1 VLTLPPLDL
10 QTSLAGRYRLERELG
25 RGGMAT
31 VYLAHDLRHD
41 RPVALKVLRPE
52 LSGVLGSERFTR
64 EIALAA
70 RLSHRHIL
78 PIHDSGTLQMEAGGP
93 VLYYTMPFVAGR
105 SVRDRLDAEP
115 QLPVEEAVRIA
126 RQVAEALNYAHEQG
140 IIHRDIKPE
149 NILLTGNP
157 SRDRGAADASEA
169 VVADFGI
176 ARVLDAAGG
185 DRLTESGLALGTPA
199 YMSPEQGTGSTRLDG
214 RTDVYALGC
223 VLYEML
229 AGQPPF
235 TGPTAQAVLAR
246 HAIDPVP
253 SLRTVRSTVSQELSR
268 VVHRALAKVPADR
281 YPSAGAFAEA
291 LAAPGVGT
299 THETVTVLT
308 PVRDFRRRR
317 MLMAGGVGLL
327 AAVAIAVVTTA
338 RSRDAKPVT
347 VDPALVAVAPFRVAA
362 ADASL
367 GYLRE
372 GMVDLLASKLGGT
385 LALRPADPRASL
397 GAWRRAAGGGDLT
410 ESAALAAAAQLGA
423 GRLVQGEVVGDRGHV
438 TLSAVLVDVPGGR
451 ARARSSVD
459 GPSDSLSPLV
469 NELTARLL
477 SLAAGEPD
485 DRLAALAAVPLPA
498 LRAYLDGQ
506 VLLRRS
512 EPFTSLKRF
521 QDALAGDSGFALA
534 ALGAVRARLE
544 GQSDQNGAEAR
555 AAWRLRNRLSPRDQ
569 AKLDV
574 LLGSSYPQGQSAADA
589 VGTAERYTQ
598 LAPDDPDA
606 WYLYGVRL
614 CSSGPMLD
622 LADARPRCKS
632 AYGRALGL
640 DSSSTLI
647 LMNYTSVAASLRDSA
662 AMTQGL
668 RALLRSDSTS
678 PGSVFMQWKVATMLG
693 DTAGARRAALNDSM
707 ITTRASGRTQF
718 GPWSLTDV
726 FLQEGVGLHDVELV
740 LERSLA
746 DAPTETQRGNLT
758 VLKFELALARGRST
772 GVPPAEFWP
781 GAGRESQRVIDA
793 LFADGDPAPA
803 VPAAHALERAV
814 GTPIGEACCLDRFV
828 AGESALEGGRITTAR
843 RALSDLERV
852 AGRGSD
858 TAAAAVLARAY
869 AAILAAQL
877 SARDRSP
884 SAAERLRVLDSI
896 VTDPRDESAWV
907 PLLGNL
913 IAARLHEQRKQF
925 PEALAA
931 IRRRDEQ
938 SVRPVYVTYH
948 REEGRIAAEAGDT
961 AGAIQA
967 YQRYLRIRDGAEPR
981 LRPEVER
988 VRGELA
994 AIDRVSASR

>member
-1 VLTLPPLDL
+1 MAD
-10 QTSLAGRYRLERELG
+10 RYRIERELG

-52 LSGVLGSERFTR
+52 LSGVLGAERFAR

-70 RLSHRHIL
+70 RLNHPHIL
-78 PIHDSGTLQMEAGGP
+78 PIHDSGTLQTGLGEP
-93 VLYYTMPFVAGR
+93 VLYYTMPYVAGK

-126 RQVAEALNYAHEQG
+126 RQVAEALDHAHQQG

-149 NILLTGNP
+149 NVLLTGNP
-157 SRDRGAADASEA
+157 SRDRGATDASEA

-176 ARVLDAAGG
+176 ARALDAAGG
-185 DRLTESGLALGTPA
+185 DRLSETGLALGTPA

-235 TGPTAQAVLAR
+235 TGPTPQAVLAR
-246 HAIDPVP
+246 HAMDPVP
-253 SLRTVRSTVSQELSR
+253 SLRTVRSTVSQGLSQ

-281 YPSAGAFAEA
+281 YSTAGAFAEA

-308 PVRDFRRRR
+308 PTRDFGRRRR
-317 MLMAGGVGLL
+317 VLMAAGVGLL
-327 AAVAIAVVTTA
+327 AVVAIAVVTTA
-338 RSRDAKPVT
+338 RSRDVKPVT
-347 VDPALVAVAPFRVAA
+347 VDPTLVAVAPFRVAA
-362 ADASL
+362 ADSSL
-367 GYLRE
+367 AYLRE

-385 LALRPADPRASL
+385 LALRLADPRASL

-410 ESAALAAAAQLGA
+410 ETAALGAAGQLGA

-438 TLSAVLVDVPGGR
+438 TLSAVLVEVPAGR
-451 ARARSSVD
+451 ARARASVE
-459 GPSDSLSPLV
+459 GSSDSLTSLV
-469 NELTARLL
+469 NQLAARLL
-477 SLAAGEPD
+477 SLTAGESG
-485 DRLAALAAVPLPA
+485 DRLAALAAVPLPT

-512 EPFTSLKRF
+512 EPIPSLKRF

-534 ALGAVRARLE
+534 ALGAVRANFE
-544 GQSDQNGAEAR
+544 GQPDRNGPEAR

-574 LLGSSYPQGQSAADA
+574 LLGPIYPQRESGPDA
-589 VGTAERYTQ
+589 VAAAEHYTQ

-606 WYLYGVRL
+606 WYLYGARL

-622 LADARPRCKS
+622 LADAMARCKS
-632 AYGRALGL
+632 AYGRAWAL
-640 DSSSTLI
+640 DSGSTLI
-647 LMNYTSVAASLRDSA
+647 VMNYTGVAASLRDSA
-662 AMTQGL
+662 AMKLGL
-668 RALLRSDSTS
+668 RALLRTDSAS
-678 PGSVFMQWKVATMLG
+678 PGSVFVQWKVATMLG
-693 DTAGARRAALNDSM
+693 DTAAAHRAALSDSM
-707 ITTRASGRTQF
+707 ITTRANGWTQY
-718 GPWSLTDV
+718 GPWALMSV
-726 FLQEGVGLHDVELV
+726 FLNEGVGLHDLERV

-746 DAPTETQRGNLT
+746 DASTETQRRNL
-758 VLKFELALARGRST
+758 VDLQFELGLIRGRST
-772 GVPPAEFWP
+772 GVPLPDFWLD
-781 GAGRESQRVIDA
+781 AGRESQRVIDA

-803 VPAAHALERAV
+803 APAGQALERAV
-814 GTPIGEACCLDRFV
+814 GTPIGKACCLDRFV
-828 AGESALEGGRITTAR
+828 AGESALEGGRITAAR

-852 AGRGSD
+852 AGRASD
-858 TAAAAVLARAY
+858 TAAAAVLARGY
-869 AAILAAQL
+869 TAILAAQL
-877 SARDRSP
+877 SARDRRP
-884 SAAERLRVLDSI
+884 SAGARLQVLDSI
-896 VTDPRDESAWV
+896 LTDPRVESAWV

-913 IAARLHEQRKQF
+913 IAARLHEQRREF
-925 PEALAA
+925 PQALAA
-931 IRRRDEQ
+931 IRRRDEGA
-938 SVRPVYVTYH
+938 VRPVYVTYH

-961 AGAIQA
+961 VGAIRA
-967 YQRYLRIRDGAEPR
+967 YQRYLRIRAEAEPR
-981 LRPEVER
+981 LRPAVER
-988 VRGELA
+988 VRAELA
-994 AIDRVSASR
+994 AIERISASR